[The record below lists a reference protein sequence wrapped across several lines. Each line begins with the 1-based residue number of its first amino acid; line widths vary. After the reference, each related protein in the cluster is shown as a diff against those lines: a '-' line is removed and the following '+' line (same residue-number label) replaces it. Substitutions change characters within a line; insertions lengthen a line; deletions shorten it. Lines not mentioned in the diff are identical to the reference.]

1 VNYKYDY
8 WLLVL
13 AGLISLAI
21 VAVIGF
27 KAMQLAFPD

>member
-8 WLLVL
+8 WLFVL

-21 VAVIGF
+21 VAAIGF
-27 KAMQLAFPD
+27 KAIQLAFPD